1 MNAGK
6 YSLTLPGDGLLLER
20 SFFQEAD
27 IFETGRR
34 TNMKTRWFPVIGIF
48 WAMAL
53 TGWGCQGEGDDTLP
67 HRTVSSDLPI
77 TRVVLYQNG
86 VGYIERAGKLKG
98 NKLSLRIRHDQV
110 KDILKTLTVVDRR
123 GGHAVSIALPVEKG
137 RLEAMEELPPQVR
150 NSGGILTIAQ
160 AFRGALCRMET
171 KRGTYTGRLVGVEN
185 VGNAKNNRYRVTLLE
200 KGGVLSVHKLEDIE
214 ALQVRDRTLTV
225 GLEKS
230 LDIALDKGTWK
241 PVNLTIR
248 LNHDGEHDLV
258 VSYVVEMPVW
268 KPAYRLIV
276 GNSGDKLLLQGWS
289 VVDNLSGDEWNRVW
303 LSLTAGTPLAFMYD
317 LYTPQGVRRPDLTP
331 SQRYAEAPP
340 NPVDATYAE
349 AAPKEESAA
358 EDGESDD
365 EDEGYARKDMAPRA
379 PAAQSPSKS
388 MAMESLGYGRGG
400 YRDEPKPSPVSLE
413 EMRSSFNRMV
423 SGTTVGS
430 LFRYD
435 IAERISVPDRSS
447 ALVTLI
453 NKDVEGKDVLY
464 YITEQSD
471 DGIPYRAV
479 RFRNTSGFVL
489 ERGPVAIYKDGQFVG
504 EALGGVVE
512 KDATAFVPYAREG
525 KVIIHQ
531 DVRWENEGERL
542 LSIIN
547 GIITVEERQVNIF
560 EYTVTNRAG
569 EDFTLYVRRDRR
581 TNWEPVDAKDYIF
594 EKDVYYVP
602 VKAGKGETKF
612 SIREQTPVRRTYGI
626 TSMRSKEIMLLLI
639 KSPQL
644 RPELRKS
651 LEEVIKL
658 WEEIQD
664 LATQMNTI
672 EGNRRMLREQQDD
685 QARNLKVLGDKGN
698 KDLRDKIEKSLAAL
712 AEDLDKLNRR
722 WVELNMQK
730 GEKERRLQ
738 MLFKTITFKS
748 EENK

>member
-1 MNAGK
+1 MQK
-6 YSLTLPGDGLLLER
+6 RIVTFGL
-20 SFFQEAD
+20 
-27 IFETGRR
+27 G
-34 TNMKTRWFPVIGIF
+34 F
-48 WAMAL
+48 WMLVVANWA
-53 TGWGCQGEGDDTLP
+53 CQGLEEGTLP

-98 NKLSLRIRHDQV
+98 NKLNLRIRHDQV
-110 KDILKTLTVVDRR
+110 KDILKTLTVVDRS

-160 AFRGALCRMET
+160 AFRGALCRLET

-185 VGNAKNNRYRVTLLE
+185 VGSSKANRYRVTLLE

-214 ALQVRDRTLTV
+214 ALKVKDRTLTV

-276 GNSGDKLLLQGWS
+276 GKNGDKLLLQGWS

-317 LYTPQGVRRPDLTP
+317 LYTPQAVRRPDLTP

-340 NPVDATYAE
+340 PPADATYAE
-349 AAPKEESAA
+349 AEERKEQEASYGA
-358 EDGESDD
+358 D
-365 EDEGYARKDMAPRA
+365 EDEDEYDYKQIQPGAPRA
-379 PAAQSPSKS
+379 SASKL
-388 MAMESLGYGRGG
+388 SLKGG
-400 YRDEPKPSPVSLE
+400 DAPRPSPVSLE
-413 EMRSSFNRMV
+413 EMRGSFNRMV

-435 IAERISVPDRSS
+435 IAERVSVPDRSS

-479 RFRNTSGFVL
+479 RFRNTSGFML
-489 ERGPVAIYKDGQFVG
+489 ERGPIAIYKDGQFVG

-525 KVIIHQ
+525 KVLIHQ
-531 DVRWENEGERL
+531 AVRWENEGERL

-560 EYTVTNRAG
+560 EYTVTNRSG
-569 EDFTLYVRRDRR
+569 EDFTLYVRRNRR
-581 TNWEPVDAKDYIF
+581 TNWEPVDAKNYIF
-594 EKDVYYVP
+594 EKDIYYVP
-602 VKAGKGETKF
+602 IQVGKGETKLT
-612 SIREQTPVRRTYGI
+612 IREQTPVRRTYGI
-626 TSMRSKEIMLLLI
+626 TSMRSREIIVLLI

-664 LATQMNTI
+664 LTTQMNTL

-698 KDLRDKIEKSLAAL
+698 KDLRDKIEKSLATL
-712 AEDLDKLNRR
+712 ADELDKLNRR
-722 WVELNMQK
+722 WVELNIQK

-748 EENK
+748 EDAK

>member
-1 MNAGK
+1 
-6 YSLTLPGDGLLLER
+6 
-20 SFFQEAD
+20 
-27 IFETGRR
+27 
-34 TNMKTRWFPVIGIF
+34 MKTRLFLAFLLG
-48 WAMAL
+48 AL
-53 TGWGCQGEGDDTLP
+53 VLPGLACQGQDEGSFP
-67 HRTVSSDLPI
+67 HRTVTSDLPI

-86 VGYIERAGKLKG
+86 VGYIERSGKIRG
-98 NKLSLRIRHDQV
+98 NKLNLRIRHDQV

-160 AFRGALCRMET
+160 AFRGAMCRLET
-171 KRGTYTGRLVGVEN
+171 KKGTYVGRLVGVEN
-185 VGNAKNNRYRVTLLE
+185 VGNAKANRYRVTLLE

-214 ALQVRDRTLTV
+214 ALQVKDRTLTV

-276 GNSGDKLLLQGWS
+276 GKSGDRLLLQGWS

-340 NPVDATYAE
+340 RPVDATYAE
-349 AAPKEESAA
+349 AAPEAEESGEYDEEE
-358 EDGESDD
+358 EDKA
-365 EDEGYARKDMAPRA
+365 EGYARKEMARQA
-379 PAAQSPSKS
+379 PAAPAKS
-388 MAMESLGYGRGG
+388 MVMGG
-400 YRDEPKPSPVSLE
+400 ASYKNDMDDSTRAPVTLE

-435 IAERISVPDRSS
+435 IAERVSVPDRSS

-560 EYTVTNRAG
+560 EYTVANRAG

-581 TNWEPVDAKDYIF
+581 TNWEPVDARNYIF

-602 VKAGKGETKF
+602 VTVGKGETKF

-639 KSPQL
+639 KSPQV
-644 RPELRKS
+644 RPELRKA

-664 LATQMNTI
+664 IATQMNTI

-738 MLFKTITFKS
+738 MLFKTISFKADDA
-748 EENK
+748 K

>member
-1 MNAGK
+1 MQK
-6 YSLTLPGDGLLLER
+6 RMVTLGLGLWILMV
-20 SFFQEAD
+20 A
-27 IFETGRR
+27 
-34 TNMKTRWFPVIGIF
+34 N
-48 WAMAL
+48 WA
-53 TGWGCQGEGDDTLP
+53 CQGPEDGTLP

-98 NKLSLRIRHDQV
+98 NKLNLRIRHDQV
-110 KDILKTLTVVDRR
+110 KDILKTLTVVDRS

-150 NSGGILTIAQ
+150 NSGGVLTIAQ
-160 AFRGALCRMET
+160 AFRGALCRLET

-185 VGNAKNNRYRVTLLE
+185 VGNSKSNRYRVTLLE
-200 KGGVLSVHKLEDIE
+200 KGGVLSVHKLEEIE
-214 ALQVRDRTLTV
+214 ALQVKDRTLTV

-276 GNSGDKLLLQGWS
+276 GKNGDKLLLQGWS

-317 LYTPQGVRRPDLTP
+317 LYTPQAVRRPDLTP

-340 NPVDATYAE
+340 PPADATYAE
-349 AAPKEESAA
+349 AEPSAA
-358 EDGESDD
+358 EEEPYGED
-365 EDEGYARKDMAPRA
+365 EDEEYDEKNMKSRAPRA
-379 PAAQSPSKS
+379 SAISKS
-388 MAMESLGYGRGG
+388 VTVFEGRAEGKKAAYKLRG
-400 YRDEPKPSPVSLE
+400 ASIAPSPSPVSLE
-413 EMRSSFNRMV
+413 EMRGSFQRMV

-435 IAERISVPDRSS
+435 IAERVSVPDRSS

-464 YITEQSD
+464 YITEQSN

-479 RFRNTSGFVL
+479 RFRNTSGFML
-489 ERGPVAIYKDGQFVG
+489 ERGPIAIYKDGQFVG

-525 KVIIHQ
+525 KVLIHQ

-542 LSIIN
+542 LSIMN

-560 EYTVTNRAG
+560 EYTVMNRSG
-569 EDFTLYVRRDRR
+569 EDFTLYVRRNRR
-581 TNWEPVDAKDYIF
+581 TNWEPVDAKNYIF
-594 EKDVYYVP
+594 EKDIYYVP
-602 VKAGKGETKF
+602 VQVGKGETKF
-612 SIREQTPVRRTYGI
+612 TIREQTPVRRTYGI
-626 TSMRSKEIMLLLI
+626 TSMRSREIIVLLI

-651 LEEVIKL
+651 LEEVMKL

-664 LATQMNTI
+664 LSTQMNTI

-698 KDLRDKIEKSLAAL
+698 KDLRDKIEKSLATL
-712 AEDLDKLNRR
+712 AEELDKLNRR
-722 WVELNMQK
+722 WVELNIQK

-748 EENK
+748 EDAK